1 MANKIQ
7 VIQDKSGNN
16 VFPLTHEKAVRDSSG
31 VSLEAKLSALE
42 SKTYVEA
49 WDGASTPVIANIPAG
64 VVVSYDGTNYTG
76 TLAASSSTDGKI
88 YLVKDGTEYDRYA
101 STINLGGTYI
111 WSYLGTTAMSL
122 SGYATKGEL
131 NQLDQEVSDKTIA
144 PLHVDGNRALIG
156 ADGSL
161 SENANINVVV
171 VTFPVKGGTDYAISG
186 RVAGSAT
193 GTCLY
198 AWYDADDVFISS
210 GGTSA
215 GEYSNVRVT
224 SPNNAA
230 FIRVS
235 QNRQA
240 AQYPAAAQVIEIA
253 DVAKRLEGY
262 DVIEK
267 SLYQPGRI
275 FSYVSRPLDI
285 EITTGKYYTATPAF
299 SPSANYQC
307 AAIKVNAG
315 ERLIITAYHLSNSG
329 PGAMLVNSG
338 TGGKQIIIYTG
349 STAKAICGEIVIPS
363 GYDWLY
369 LNGHTNHPISV
380 VRVERVVRS
389 VLPTDEVQIL
399 NYEYQREMII
409 DARPSSATFGQ
420 PIIATNRDWAISQYI
435 DLLDIRHVRLY
446 RNITS
451 TSNSYANIGGLVFYD
466 ENLQPLSDGAEALY
480 KGSVAVSNFSD
491 HAVPAGARY
500 LRVSVSINMPTGA
513 IELYPTALNIPMDL
527 TEKFEYEGERISFR
541 HRFAREVYA
550 SQGAGAQS
558 AAIWGDYL
566 FFIYDKLSAIHV
578 FNIKSRIRI
587 ATITPNVDAGEN
599 WHCNQSN
606 FDTRKY
612 DDSDMFPILWT
623 SFQNDGN
630 GRCIWAGLRILTTTD
645 AGGAITSFDVAIVQK
660 IYLPVMTDANCLG
673 NANIAIDQE
682 NGFFWAYSYNKNS
695 SAANYR
701 EARLTKFAI
710 PALFNGGGTIIPEV
724 YLTDADILDGFFPG
738 YTGDYSQGGFIKRGK
753 LVIAQGLASYSIKPC
768 LRVVDLV
775 AKNVASF
782 VDLNAAGYTEEP
794 QGVFFYDGHVF
805 YTTGAKDQ
813 YYRLFFD

>member
-1 MANKIQ
+1 MANYATLKAAIQ
-7 VIQDKSGNN
+7 AVIYENGNQEITGSVMQATLLAMVNSLGANYQYAGIATPSTNPGTPDQN
-16 VFPLTHEKAVRDSSG
+16 VFYLAATAG
-31 VSLEAKLSALE
+31 
-42 SKTYVEA
+42 TYVNFGNIVLDENEVAILKYNGSWAKEA
-49 WDGASTPVIANIPAG
+49 SGFASAEKV
-64 VVVSYDGTNYTG
+64 
-76 TLAASSSTDGKI
+76 
-88 YLVKDGTEYDRYA
+88 
-101 STINLGGTYI
+101 
-111 WSYLGTTAMSL
+111 
-122 SGYATKGEL
+122 
-131 NQLDQEVSDKTIA
+131 NQLDQGVSDKIIA
-144 PLHVDGNRALIG
+144 PLHVDGNRVLIG

-161 SENANINVVV
+161 SENTNINVAVA
-171 VTFPVKGGTDYAISG
+171 TFPVKGGTDYVISG
-186 RVAGSAT
+186 RVAGNAPGS
-193 GTCLY
+193 CLY
-198 AWYDADDVFISS
+198 AWYDADHVFISS
-210 GGTSA
+210 GGTTA
-215 GEYSNVRVT
+215 GAYSNLSVT

-235 QNRQA
+235 QNRQSTL
-240 AQYPAAAQVIEIA
+240 YPSAAQVIEIA
-253 DVAKRLEGY
+253 NVTKRLEGY

-299 SPSANYQC
+299 SPSANYRC

-329 PGAMLVNSG
+329 PGAMLINST
-338 TGGKQIIIYTG
+338 TGSKQIIIHTG

-369 LNGHTNHPISV
+369 LNGHINHPISV

-435 DLLDIRHVRLY
+435 DLLDIQHVRLY

-451 TSNSYANIGGLVFYD
+451 TSDSYAKIGGLVFYD
-466 ENLQPLSDGAEALY
+466 DNLTPLSDGAETLY
-480 KGSVAVSNFSD
+480 KGSIAVSNFSD
-491 HAVPAGARY
+491 MAVPVGARY
-500 LRVSVSINMPTGA
+500 LRVSVSINMPGSA
-513 IELYPTALNIPMDL
+513 IELYPAGAPDIPIDLND
-527 TEKFEYEGERISFR
+527 KFEYEGERISFQ

-550 SQGAGAQS
+550 LQGAGAQS
-558 AAIWGDYL
+558 AAIWGNFL

-587 ATITPNVDAGEN
+587 ATITPNVEAGEN

-612 DDSDMFPILWT
+612 DDSDLFPILWT
-623 SFQNDGN
+623 SFQNDEN

-645 AGGAITSFDVAIVQK
+645 AGGAITSFDVTIVQK

-701 EARLTKFAI
+701 EARVTKFAI
-710 PALFNGGGTIIPEV
+710 PALFDGGGNIISEV
-724 YLTDADILDGFFPG
+724 YLTDADILDAFFPG
-738 YTGDYSQGGFIKRGK
+738 YIGEYSQGGFIKRGK
-753 LVIAQGLASYSIKPC
+753 LVIAQGMASYSIKPC
-768 LRVVDLV
+768 LRVIDLV

-805 YTTGAKDQ
+805 YTTGTKDQ